1 MQGSRLPV
9 RSHELRAKPRLVL
22 DSRFPFAKTL
32 EVGDVGQL
40 DTVVQIDTVSFEP
53 DENGDDRMNYVLLVK
68 EAEIIDNN
76 EARL

>member
-32 EVGDVGQL
+32 EVGETGQL
-40 DTVVQIDTVSFEP
+40 DTMVQVDRVSFEP
-53 DENGDDRMNYVLLVK
+53 DENGDDRMEYVLMVK
-68 EAEIIDNN
+68 KAEIINN
-76 EARL
+76 RGARL